1 MIYFLFSEM
10 KESFR
15 SKQAAAWA
23 KISHGQLAPAEDNDT
38 DDRQLENLEDQLN
51 GLLDDLKDSPDYE
64 QLKER
69 IQYLIDPNEVPF
81 FLRTGSFWSVD
92 LWSIIEFSEGYRSSN
107 PSIKLVAFDP
117 NITHICFSFVK
128 YYVSK
133 ILLALSD

>member
-1 MIYFLFSEM
+1 M

-69 IQYLIDPNEVPF
+69 IQ
-81 FLRTGSFWSVD
+81 
-92 LWSIIEFSEGYRSSN
+92 
-107 PSIKLVAFDP
+107 
-117 NITHICFSFVK
+117 
-128 YYVSK
+128 
-133 ILLALSD
+133 

>member
-1 MIYFLFSEM
+1 M

-69 IQYLIDPNEVPF
+69 IQYLIDPN
-81 FLRTGSFWSVD
+81 
-92 LWSIIEFSEGYRSSN
+92 
-107 PSIKLVAFDP
+107 
-117 NITHICFSFVK
+117 
-128 YYVSK
+128 
-133 ILLALSD
+133 